1 METKAREFW
10 IDNYETIHDKR
21 SASLYKINKERYIHV
36 IEYSAYEKLQ
46 KRVDELEAS
55 KIHTCHDDCQ
65 RIECV
70 QRRKIE
76 ELEVELQCAKAHAE
90 VMEHKATRVNAMLRD
105 RDSEN
110 KKLREALRRIRHHVI
125 GFKSNGEILQPIS

>member
-1 METKAREFW
+1 MGNKVREFFV
-10 IDNYETIHDKR
+10 YEIPSDSKAPAVR
-21 SASLYKINKERYIHV
+21 VIREKEENAFSKDWLRIHV

-76 ELEVELQCAKAHAE
+76 ELEA
-90 VMEHKATRVNAMLRD
+90 
-105 RDSEN
+105 EN
-110 KKLREALRRIRHHVI
+110 KKLREVLRRIRHHVV
-125 GFKSNGEILQPIS
+125 GFKSNGEILSEIDEALGEVGNG